1 MADAVA
7 AAGYDRAVI
16 DTFAYQY
23 TRQAPTGIVPRNNV
37 IVRLCTIE
45 CCFRHTLDDPAC
57 EQNVALMKDLRDWA
71 AICDRLYIWDY
82 TTNYSNTCLFFPD
95 LNVIQ
100 RNIQVF
106 YENHVKGVYEEG
118 NYYIGYCDAEF
129 GDLRAYMISKCLQD
143 PYRDLG
149 PEVEGFLE
157 AFYGPGL
164 SLPLSSANTG
174 RHRSETLPF
183 GARDLRGVDD
193 RLRVVGISTNAVR
206 VSYDN
211 LRAWTITEK
220 NLALPQIEGAPLQG
234 IATVSVVP
242 DQSFTISGSEK
253 RAGEFIGKGIR
264 LPLDAVSVEGKIDG
278 FEAAVPIRIPAES
291 GITSVAPSNAL
302 VRVTIEIAA
311 STEAPAPVALPVDP
325 GAKPLLPAPDEPGG
339 EPVEIVDDP
348 TPPPAEFPEDD
359 EDGEETA
366 TEEED

>member
-1 MADAVA
+1 MPSPTLPPSPLQQAVA
-7 AAGYDRAVI
+7 FLARCGDRV
-16 DTFAYQY
+16 
-23 TRQAPTGIVPRNNV
+23 RNGLRR
-37 IVRLCTIE
+37 RLG
-45 CCFRHTLDDPAC
+45 P
-57 EQNVALMKDLRDWA
+57 N
-71 AICDRLYIWDY
+71 
-82 TTNYSNTCLFFPD
+82 
-95 LNVIQ
+95 
-100 RNIQVF
+100 
-106 YENHVKGVYEEG
+106 
-118 NYYIGYCDAEF
+118 
-129 GDLRAYMISKCLQD
+129 GDLMALSVLLALVLIRLIRPIAVGERTFSVPVSVASTSPSSTVVGVAPASVTVTL
-143 PYRDLG
+143 RG
-149 PEVEGFLE
+149 PVKTLE